1 MYYKVIKNNKV
12 IDVLDCLVYLK
23 WQEKHNIMVLTEE
36 KDAQAILSSN
46 QKYIWHVEGMYD
58 IPVDGFDSVKL
69 KEINVYEYNELKI
82 LNCRT
87 VSEILDEY
95 TLFLLESGVL

>member
-1 MYYKVIKNNKV
+1 MYYKVLKDNKV
-12 IDVLDCLVYLK
+12 IDVLDHLVYLK
-23 WQEKHNIMVLTEE
+23 WQDKHQIMVLASEI
-36 KDAQAILSSN
+36 DAQAILSSDE
-46 QKYIWHVEGMYD
+46 KYIWHVDGMYD
-58 IPVDGFDSVKL
+58 VPVDSFDTVTL
-69 KEINVYEYNELKI
+69 QEIDIYEYNELKI